1 MSIRPA
7 KLTDASS
14 LAAISTEVWLGT
26 YLREG
31 VNAFFADYVLAEF
44 TTAKFEDILN
54 DPAETVWV
62 SENLNGI
69 DGFVRVTS
77 GKAAPVA
84 GCSDLELTTLYVQGR
99 HQGKGKGLAL
109 LKQALTLGDLW
120 LTTNTENENGIA
132 FYLAQGFTIVGES
145 HFKIQDEA
153 YLNHVIAYR
162 G

>member
-1 MSIRPA
+1 MSIRSA
-7 KLTDASS
+7 EITDASS
-14 LAAISTEVWLGT
+14 LAAISIEVWLGT

-44 TTAKFEDILN
+44 TTAKFETILN
-54 DPAETVWV
+54 DPAETIWV
-62 SENLNGI
+62 SENVIGI

-84 GCSDLELTTLYVQGR
+84 GCSDVELTTLYVQGR
-99 HQGKGKGLAL
+99 HQGKGIGLAL
-109 LKQALTLGDLW
+109 LKQALTLGDPW
-120 LTTNTENENGIA
+120 LTTNMENEPAIA
-132 FYLAQGFTIVGES
+132 FYLAQGFAIVGET
-145 HFKIQDEA
+145 HFKVQDEA